1 MSWLSRILGTD
12 ASSDTAPTGDPDRVR
27 EVEAVLAELR
37 PMLALDG
44 GDFTL
49 VAVTVDGWV
58 HLRARGA
65 CAGCSAQ
72 ASTLSQA
79 IEARLRER
87 CVWIRVVRSE

>member
-1 MSWLSRILGTD
+1 MSWLSRILGAGAEPGAT
-12 ASSDTAPTGDPDRVR
+12 PTGDPDRVR
-27 EVEAVLAELR
+27 EVEAVLGELR
-37 PMLALDG
+37 PMIALDG

-49 VAVTVDGWV
+49 IGVEDGWV
-58 HLRARGA
+58 RLRASGA

-87 CVWIRVVRSE
+87 CAWLRGVRSE